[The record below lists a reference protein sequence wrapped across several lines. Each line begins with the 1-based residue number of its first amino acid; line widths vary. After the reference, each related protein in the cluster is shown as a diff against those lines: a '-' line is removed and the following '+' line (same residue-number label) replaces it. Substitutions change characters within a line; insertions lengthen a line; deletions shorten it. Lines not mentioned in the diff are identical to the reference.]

1 MLVGSRAKA
10 IKEGALEAGMDE
22 SAIMTASSLDV
33 AKKYLAGL
41 GECSVLFEND
51 LPDNYV

>member
-1 MLVGSRAKA
+1 MQERPKA
-10 IKEGALEAGMDE
+10 PKQG
-22 SAIMTASSLDV
+22 TARGPLGIEIASLDA